1 MTTIVNE
8 IARLQQ
14 KTSTELRKVYEDLFG
29 EPTRSGNKAFLIK
42 RIAWRLQAN
51 AEGDLPERARRIRGR
66 AAEIADD
73 SALRLNPPPPSPPP
87 PDTQSPSEP
96 TASSPSAGDRRLPM
110 PGAVLKRSYKGRTIL
125 VTVLEDG
132 FEYEDTVY
140 KSLSA
145 VARAVTGTHWNGY
158 LFFGLKNGGRS

>member
-42 RIAWRLQAN
+42 RIAWRMQAI

-73 SALRLNPPPPSPPP
+73 SALRLSPPP
-87 PDTQSPSEP
+87 PPPPPPDADAVAP
-96 TASSPSAGDRRLPM
+96 TPPPPPGDRRLPM
-110 PGAVLKRSYKGRTIL
+110 PGALLRRIYKGRTIL

-140 KSLSA
+140 KSLTA